1 MFTVISAR
9 LNQSHSWKTH
19 VVRLSHKN
27 SWKSSSVVCPLDMSD
42 KRNPLR
48 CDKIWDLYKLIQL
61 RNRGTKRPVFPSQV
75 LSASFCC
82 WAQNRTGGRF
92 RRRPAHP
99 VRQRRS
105 STAANLNRI
114 SSYPIDARPFQWD
127 RGYVTET
134 SPSIRWRYT
143 STRTHTHTHTHKE
156 KFHDVSDTR
165 FMFSMFSFNGS
176 LLISLIKCGG
186 KKCCRKK
193 PCNDQCVRYV
203 RTDTMMSPSMSRH

>member
-1 MFTVISAR
+1 MISAR

-19 VVRLSHKN
+19 VVRLSHNN

-143 STRTHTHTHTHKE
+143 STRTHTHTHTHTRKNSTMFLTLGSCSRC
-156 KFHDVSDTR
+156 FH
-165 FMFSMFSFNGS
+165 SMEV
-176 LLISLIKCGG
+176 C
-186 KKCCRKK
+186 
-193 PCNDQCVRYV
+193 
-203 RTDTMMSPSMSRH
+203 